1 VQYGQQLFVLLH
13 QTRTLNG
20 KTFMLLREHN
30 PASSAAQGS
39 VLFSGMD
46 REPQFIPSVNRSR
59 ILFTT

>member
-1 VQYGQQLFVLLH
+1 MLLH
-13 QTRTLNG
+13 QTRTLNDRDS
-20 KTFMLLREHN
+20 MVLREHN